1 MADVFISYSRKDRD
15 FVRDLHEALAERQRD
30 TWVDWEDIPLTAEW
44 LAEIFAGIEGADAF
58 VFVISPDSA
67 ASEVCRQEL
76 AHAVEHNKRL
86 VPVVRRDVKAEAV
99 PPPLGSYNWIFFRE
113 GDDFD
118 EAFRS
123 LVKAIDTDLD
133 WVRAHTR
140 LLTRAI
146 EWDGRKRD
154 ASFVLRGSDLRA
166 AEEWQARAAS
176 KEPKPTALQTEYVLA
191 SR

>member
-67 ASEVCRQEL
+67 ESEVCRQEL

-86 VPVVRRDVKAEAV
+86 ITVVRRDVKAEAV
-99 PPPLGSYNWIFFRE
+99 PPPLGSYNRIFFRE

-123 LVKAIDTDLD
+123 LVKAIDMDLD

-154 ASFVLRGSDLRA
+154 ASFVLRGSDLHA
-166 AEEWQARAAS
+166 AEEW
-176 KEPKPTALQTEYVLA
+176 
-191 SR
+191 